1 MPLEDLRYA
10 IRFFRKSPSFTL
22 AVLLSLAIGIGANTA
37 MFSVANALLLRPLP
51 YGNADRLVI
60 LWNRSPGLDIAEDWF
75 STAQYFD
82 VKSTQCFEQVALA
95 IGGNESLTGDGD
107 PERVGTIHVSSNLL
121 PMLGVRATAGR
132 LFTADEDV
140 RGGPSTAMLSYPM
153 WKRRFAGDTHV
164 LGKSLA
170 INGKLHQ
177 IVGILPEGFSLP
189 REVLPTLGGAEQ
201 AEILLPLPLGPEAS
215 QARGH
220 EDYNILA
227 KLKPGHSVRQAQ
239 AEMDTLTALLRHDY
253 SSVYPPNG
261 RLTFGVVA
269 LQEQVVGDI
278 RGTLLLLTGAVGL
291 VLLIA
296 CANVANLLLSRAAAR
311 QKEIAVRMALG
322 APGGR
327 VLRQLMTESVLLAFG
342 GGLLGLGF
350 AGGALAGIRILGPK
364 IIPRLPE
371 VGLNVQVLLY
381 AAVISL
387 FSAVLFGLA
396 PGLRLRGVDLNAI
409 LKNGGRGSAATG
421 AVWGRANGL
430 RKLLVVSEIA
440 LSVILLIGAGL
451 LIRSFVRV
459 QQVRAG
465 FNPDNVLTLELTMT
479 GRRYDAPGAVGEAYR
494 LLDEQLEHLPGVKA
508 AGAVTSLPLSQ
519 MFAWGPIVV
528 EGRVPAAGENF
539 LNADQRVVAGHYFE
553 AMSIPLLAGRF
564 FSEHDS
570 ATNPRVALIDD
581 YMAQELWPGQNPV
594 GRRFRFADVDA
605 GQNWVT
611 VVGVVGRVKQYTL
624 DSDSRMALYVSHIQ
638 FPSRD
643 MNVVL
648 RAGEADAGLAASV
661 REVVRNIDRDLPIFH
676 LETMEQRVRESLGRR
691 RFSMVLLGLFAGF
704 ALLLA
709 TIGIYG
715 VVSYLVTQGTR
726 DMGIRLA
733 LGASET
739 RILTLVMRQGL
750 LLALGGITAGLT
762 GGLVLARIMR
772 GMLFGISAGDPTTYI
787 AVCGS
792 LGLLALVASYI
803 PARRAARVDP
813 TVSLRWE

>member
-10 IRFFRKSPSFTL
+10 IRFFRKSRSFTL

-60 LWNRSPGLDIAEDWF
+60 LWNRSPGLNIAEDWF

-82 VKSTQCFEQVALA
+82 VKSTQSFEQVALA
-95 IGGNESLTGDGD
+95 IGGNESLTGDAD
-107 PERVGTIHVSSNLL
+107 PERVGTIHVSSSLL
-121 PMLGVRATAGR
+121 PMLGVRATTGR

-140 RGGPSTAMLSYPM
+140 RGGPSTAVLSYPM
-153 WKRRFAGDTHV
+153 WERRFAGDPHV
-164 LGKSLA
+164 LGKSLT

-177 IVGILPEGFSLP
+177 IVGILPKGFSLP

-201 AEILLPLPLGPEAS
+201 AEILLPLPLGPEAY
-215 QARGH
+215 QGRGH

-239 AEMDTLTALLRHDY
+239 AEMDTLTARLRHDY

-261 RLTFGVVA
+261 GLTFGVVA
-269 LQEQVVGDI
+269 LQEQVVGDV
-278 RGTLLLLTGAVGL
+278 RGTLVLLTGAVGL

-296 CANVANLLLSRAAAR
+296 CANVANLLLSHAAAR

-322 APGGR
+322 ASGGR
-327 VLRQLMTESVLLAFG
+327 VLRQLMTESVLVASG
-342 GGLLGLGF
+342 GGLLGVGF
-350 AGGALAGIRILGPK
+350 AAVALAGIRILGPK

-371 VGLNVQVLLY
+371 VGLNAQVLLY
-381 AAVISL
+381 AVVISV
-387 FSAVLFGLA
+387 FSGVLFGLA
-396 PGLRLRGVDLNAI
+396 PSLRLRGVDLNAI
-409 LKNGGRGSAATG
+409 LKNAGRGSAGRG
-421 AVWGRANGL
+421 AVWGRGNGL
-430 RKLLVVSEIA
+430 RKLLVISEIA

-451 LIRSFVRV
+451 LIRSFARV

-494 LLDEQLEHLPGVKA
+494 LLDERLEHLPGVKA

-539 LNADQRVVAGHYFE
+539 LNADQRVAAGHYFE
-553 AMSIPLLAGRF
+553 AMSIPLVAGRF
-564 FSEHDS
+564 FSEHDT

-581 YMAQELWPGQNPV
+581 YMAQELWPGQNAV
-594 GRRFRFADVDA
+594 GKRFRFADVGA
-605 GQNWVT
+605 GQDWVT

-648 RAGEADAGLAASV
+648 RAAEVDAGLASSV
-661 REVVRNIDRDLPIFH
+661 REVVRNIDRDLPIYH
-676 LETMEQRVRESLGRR
+676 LRTMEQRVRESLGRR

-726 DMGIRLA
+726 EMGIRLA

-739 RILTLVMRQGL
+739 RILTLVMRQGM
-750 LLALGGITAGLT
+750 LLALAGIMAGLT
-762 GGLVLARIMR
+762 GGLVLARIMH
-772 GMLFGISAGDPTTYI
+772 GMLFGISAGDPATYI
-787 AVCGS
+787 AVCSS
-792 LGLLALVASYI
+792 LGLIALVASYI
-803 PARRAARVDP
+803 PACRAARVDP